1 MIQSLSAEHNQVME
15 NLLVGLLVKAEAL
28 AVFLC
33 DRGGN
38 IMAQHSA
45 QNYRQEDT
53 IAALASGSFY
63 ATRVLAELLGEAEFK
78 QCIHQGSDTGMY
90 MQSMAC
96 DLMIL
101 VVFGRDSN
109 PGIVKLY
116 CNEVCQEIDRLA
128 RGDKAFAAGSHT
140 AAPGQVFEMDASKP
154 LFSRAH

>member
-1 MIQSLSAEHNQVME
+1 MIQSLSAEKNQE
-15 NLLVGLLVKAEAL
+15 LETYLSGLLTKAEAL

-38 IMAQHSA
+38 ILAQRAA
-45 QNYRQEDT
+45 QNYQQEDT

-78 QCIHQGSDTGMY
+78 QCVHQGADTGMY
-90 MQSMAC
+90 MQSMPC

-109 PGIVKLY
+109 PGLVKLY
-116 CNEVCQEIDRLA
+116 CNEVCQEIDRLV
-128 RGDKAFAAGSHT
+128 RGANALQTEAQ
-140 AAPGQVFEMDASKP
+140 AVAGQVFEMDESKP
-154 LFSRAH
+154 LFVRSS

>member
-1 MIQSLSAEHNQVME
+1 MIQCLSAEHNQQME

-38 IMAQHSA
+38 ILAQHSS

-63 ATRVLAELLGEAEFK
+63 ATRVLAELLGESEFK
-78 QCIHQGSDTGMY
+78 QCVHQGSETSMY

-96 DLMIL
+96 DLMML

-116 CNEVCQEIDRLA
+116 SSEVCAEIDRMA
-128 RGDKAFAAGSHT
+128 KADKSFGSTPAGVS
-140 AAPGQVFEMDASKP
+140 GRDFEMDASKP
-154 LFSRAH
+154 LFPRVR